1 MILVGELGEG
11 LDIVGG
17 IEPHPVVL
25 PALAP
30 PLLVLVLKLLK
41 LIA

>member
-1 MILVGELGEG
+1 MILGELGEG
-11 LDIVGG
+11 LDIVGR

-25 PALAP
+25 TTLAP